1 MRLTIHERSTQ
12 VTPTGAGISWLGF
25 VVSPDHRL
33 LKARKVRY
41 ATRRLGQRY
50 AAYRSGAIA
59 FGEFDASVRGWINHA
74 RHADS
79 WCQRRHLLEPF
90 VLMPG
95 DVPRGQADGTMRPKK
110 ISLAPLHGVQ

>member
-1 MRLTIHERSTQ
+1 M
-12 VTPTGAGISWLGF
+12 TPTADGIPWLGF
-25 VVSPDHRL
+25 VVFPDHRL

-50 AAYRSGAIA
+50 EAYRSGAIA

-79 WCQRRHLLEPF
+79 WGLRRHLLEPF

-95 DVPRGQADGTMRPKK
+95 DVPRSPDDFPTRRKK
-110 ISLAPLHGVQ
+110 ISLAPLRGAQ

>member
-1 MRLTIHERSTQ
+1 MNSVYRPRNCK
-12 VTPTGAGISWLGF
+12 V
-25 VVSPDHRL
+25 DHRL

-50 AAYRSGAIA
+50 EAYRSGAIA

-79 WCQRRHLLEPF
+79 WGLRRHLLEPF

-95 DVPRGQADGTMRPKK
+95 DVPRGQADGTRKPKK
-110 ISLAPLHGVQ
+110 ISRAPLRGAQ